1 MALDKEFFDSVNI
14 DVVKKKYYNANKVN
28 ALLSN
33 IQQQAETMGQEN
45 ELLRT
50 QLEALNG
57 QKSEIGDTLLS
68 ARALAKK
75 IEDQARA
82 QAEETIRQA
91 QEKADAIVRE
101 AEHKRRELA
110 QSLPDQQ
117 EYAAKCV
124 ENCLNKLK
132 KQHIEAIEMLNNEWQ
147 DFLCGLMPEEHT
159 AEPELSRR
167 QVMPSPFASITVKR
181 SKFDAR
187 SKVSLYGTVNALPR
201 SILSEVAEP
210 PSLLPLNA
218 ITSYQ

>member
-28 ALLSN
+28 ALLGN

-75 IEDQARA
+75 IEDQERA
-82 QAEETIRQA
+82 QETIRQA

-110 QSLPDQQ
+110 QPLPDQQ

-159 AEPELSRR
+159 AGVEPETPDAEA
-167 QVMPSPFASITVKR
+167 QENTEDMPELR
-181 SKFDAR
+181 ER
-187 SKVSLYGTVNALPR
+187 VNAIAKELME
-201 SILSEVAEP
+201 ILDKK
-210 PSLLPLNA
+210 
-218 ITSYQ
+218 Q

>member
-28 ALLSN
+28 ALLGN

-91 QEKADAIVRE
+91 QE
-101 AEHKRRELA
+101 LA

-147 DFLCGLMPEEHT
+147 DFLCGLMPEEHSDEAESGTSDTEAQENT
-159 AEPELSRR
+159 ADMPELRER
-167 QVMPSPFASITVKR
+167 
-181 SKFDAR
+181 
-187 SKVSLYGTVNALPR
+187 VNAIAKELME
-201 SILSEVAEP
+201 ILDKK
-210 PSLLPLNA
+210 
-218 ITSYQ
+218 Q

>member
-28 ALLSN
+28 ALLGN

-50 QLEALNG
+50 Q
-57 QKSEIGDTLLS
+57 LS

-159 AEPELSRR
+159 AEPEQSDAEV
-167 QVMPSPFASITVKR
+167 QENTEDMPELR
-181 SKFDAR
+181 ER
-187 SKVSLYGTVNALPR
+187 VNAIAKELME
-201 SILSEVAEP
+201 ILDKK
-210 PSLLPLNA
+210 
-218 ITSYQ
+218 Q